1 MLFRNHVGCIVTSI
15 VMLVLCLSM
24 AIVGTLA
31 SGQPMTFAGIVT
43 TWGTAF
49 TIHYLAALIFPVDVW
64 GGFAASKLGCKPG
77 SLGFGLINTLISTF
91 VFVTVVSLGMVF
103 VQVGPG
109 PMYWPAWRGLYPI
122 LFGVGFVIAFI
133 VSQFAMKIALKIV
146 RPGQ

>member
-15 VMLVLCLSM
+15 VMLVLGLSM

-49 TIHYLAALIFPVDVW
+49 TINYLAALIFPVDVW

-91 VFVTVVSLGMVF
+91 VFVTVVSLCMVF
-103 VQVGPG
+103 VQVGP
-109 PMYWPAWRGLYPI
+109 
-122 LFGVGFVIAFI
+122 
-133 VSQFAMKIALKIV
+133 
-146 RPGQ
+146 